1 MYKQPPPKTQVVCVD
16 EMGPLGVR
24 TYPGAHWSPQPH
36 RPKIAPDYGGHDA
49 KLWVFGALEPVTG
62 MVITQTALQRTRHDF
77 IAFLDLLVAA
87 WSEGAVI
94 LILDNLS
101 VHRTLD
107 VQLWALAHPRVCF
120 LFQPTYAAW
129 LNLIEPWWKTLRTL
143 ALKGRAF
150 TSTNDLAQAIAL
162 GTHYWNQRRHP
173 YTWRKVA

>member
-62 MVITQTALQRTRHDF
+62 RVITQTALQRTRHEF
-77 IAFLDLLVAA
+77 IAFRSPGRYLVGGPSDLYPGQ
-87 WSEGAVI
+87 S
-94 LILDNLS
+94 S

-150 TSTNDLAQAIAL
+150 TSTNALAQAIAL
-162 GTHYWNQRRHP
+162 GTHYWN
-173 YTWRKVA
+173 